1 MGSYPHIIYKL
12 ALEIQQCRFCD
23 NKLPLGANPVLRVGE
38 RLSPILIVGQAP
50 GLKVHKTGLPWNDPS
65 GDKLRSWLNVS
76 REQFYDTRYFTII
89 PTGFCYPGRDVRGGD
104 LPPREEC
111 VDLWWSKLLPLT
123 SHFELILLVGRYA
136 QRLFLNEKLPSTLT
150 ETIRLWKEF
159 YPPAIVCPHP
169 SFRNNLWLK
178 KNKEFMDEVVPFI
191 REQVCLLMQ
200 KVDTENLKFGLES
213 DIN

>member
-1 MGSYPHIIYKL
+1 
-12 ALEIQQCRFCD
+12 
-23 NKLPLGANPVLRVGE
+23 
-38 RLSPILIVGQAP
+38 VGQAP

-65 GDKLRSWLNVS
+65 GDKLRLWLNVS

-111 VDLWWSKLLPLT
+111 IDLWWSQLLPLT
-123 SHFELILLVGRYA
+123 YPFELILLVGRYA
-136 QRLFLNEKLPSTLT
+136 QRLFLNERLPATLT
-150 ETIRLWKEF
+150 ETIRLWKNF

-178 KNKEFMDEVVPFI
+178 KNKEFISEVVPFI
-191 REQVCLLMQ
+191 REKVHFLMQ
-200 KVDTENLKFGLES
+200 QVNAREFE
-213 DIN
+213 I